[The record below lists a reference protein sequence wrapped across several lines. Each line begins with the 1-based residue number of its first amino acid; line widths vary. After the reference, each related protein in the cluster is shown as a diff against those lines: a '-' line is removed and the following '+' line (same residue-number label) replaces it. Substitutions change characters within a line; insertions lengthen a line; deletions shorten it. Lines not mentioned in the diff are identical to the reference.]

1 MKAIILLGT
10 LKREGLSHTET
21 LVEFFTGYLQKK
33 SVAFEVIKLVRY
45 HILPGTYSNMGEDD
59 DWPAILEKITAADI
73 LIFATPIW
81 WGNHS
86 SETQRAIERLDELH
100 DEIMEG
106 KLSRLEGKIAGIII
120 TGDSDG
126 SQHIIGSIGNFVNAL
141 GMFVPPFATL
151 SVQSKAQAKKKN
163 TPKEELMV
171 MYEKEYAETAK
182 KMVERLVAAVP
193 E

>member
-1 MKAIILLGT
+1 MKAIVLLGT

-33 SVAFEVIKLVRY
+33 SVDFEVVKLVRH
-45 HILPGTYSNMGEDD
+45 HILPGTYSNMGEGD

-106 KLSRLEGKIAGIII
+106 KPPGWRARPQVSSSPAIPTDR
-120 TGDSDG
+120 
-126 SQHIIGSIGNFVNAL
+126 SI
-141 GMFVPPFATL
+141 
-151 SVQSKAQAKKKN
+151 S
-163 TPKEELMV
+163 
-171 MYEKEYAETAK
+171 
-182 KMVERLVAAVP
+182 LVASAIL
-193 E
+193 